1 MTAISSPRNEPT
13 DWPDDAV
20 EVARIGGAWG
30 VKGWFKVQPF
40 AAEAQAL
47 FHARRWYLR
56 PAEASIAH
64 PGVATGL
71 PRVLDIVE
79 IKDHAAGLVALAQG
93 VADRTQAQALY
104 GARVHV
110 PRADFPK
117 PAIDEYYWVDLIGL
131 AVVNREGAD
140 LGRVVGLIDT
150 GPHSV
155 LRVATGDAPVA
166 ADAERLI
173 PFVAAYVDAVS
184 LEERRIDVDWG
195 LDF

>member
-1 MTAISSPRNEPT
+1 MKPLVESSA

-20 EVARIGGAWG
+20 EVGRIGGAWG

-40 AAEAQAL
+40 AADAQAL
-47 FHARRWYLR
+47 FNARRWFLLR
-56 PAEASIAH
+56 PAEEAVIRPDGTA
-64 PGVATGL
+64 AAQ
-71 PRVLDIVE
+71 RALDIVE
-79 IKDHAAGLVALAQG
+79 IKEHAAGLVASAQG

-110 PRADFPK
+110 ARSQFPK

-131 AVVNREGAD
+131 AVTNREGAA

-155 LRVATGDAPVA
+155 LRVAGDEASE
-166 ADAERLI
+166 ERLI
-173 PFVAAYVDAVS
+173 PFVAAYIDDVDLAA
-184 LEERRIDVDWG
+184 RRIGVDWG

>member
-1 MTAISSPRNEPT
+1 MTAASPLVDSPAL
-13 DWPDDAV
+13 WPDDAV
-20 EVARIGGAWG
+20 EVGRIGGAWG

-40 AAEAQAL
+40 ATDAQAL
-47 FHARRWYLR
+47 FTARRWFLR
-56 PAEASIAH
+56 PTEDSIVRPDLGAAAH
-64 PGVATGL
+64 RA
-71 PRVLDIVE
+71 LDIVE
-79 IKDHAAGLVALAQG
+79 LKEHAAGLVACAQG

-110 PRADFPK
+110 ARSHFPK

-131 AVVNREGAD
+131 SVTNREGAD

-155 LRVATGDAPVA
+155 LRVAPRDAPEEA
-166 ADAERLI
+166 AERLI
-173 PFVAAYVDAVS
+173 PFVSAYIDDVS
-184 LEERRIDVDWG
+184 LDQRRIGVDWG